1 MAELRYRRATPAD
14 AAYLADM
21 NRLLIQ
27 DEGHRNPMSPAELT
41 QRMRGWFADEY
52 EAILFR
58 VDQEVVAYALYR
70 REVDHIYLRQFFVH
84 RRHRRQGIGRRAIE
98 LLKSEI
104 WPGNRP
110 IRVEVLVHNEP
121 AREFWQAVGFAAYS
135 IVLEME

>member
-27 DEGHRNPMSPAELT
+27 AEGHRNPMNPAELT
-41 QRMRGWFADEY
+41 QRMRNWLADEY

-70 REVDHIYLRQFFVH
+70 READHIYLRQFFVH

-104 WPGNRP
+104 WPATRP